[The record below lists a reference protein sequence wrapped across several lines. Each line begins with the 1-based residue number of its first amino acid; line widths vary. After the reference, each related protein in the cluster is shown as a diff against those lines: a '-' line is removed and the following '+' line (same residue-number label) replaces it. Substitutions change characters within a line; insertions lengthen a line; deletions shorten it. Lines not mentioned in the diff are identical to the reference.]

1 MIKIHAVALALALAN
16 APAAAQFADPTAGSG
31 PRSGFPE
38 PEAELSRQLTILAGN
53 PSSIP
58 ALTAAGRSALELG
71 DPQAALT
78 FFGRAEELAPNDGP
92 IKAGLGS
99 ALVMMEQGRTAL
111 KVFDEAIRLGV
122 PEADIAAYRGL
133 AFDLVGDPGRAQR
146 DYQLALRRKDDPE
159 VRRRLALSQAIGGN
173 RDAAL
178 LTIDDQ
184 LRRQDRA
191 AWRTRAFI
199 LALTG
204 DAAGATRAVQA
215 VMPAQAAA
223 WAPFLAKLPSLA
235 PADRALAVNFGHFPG
250 DTQPLQTAAAVPPP
264 DPLPRE
270 PATAAGKPDS
280 AQRPLGTTVA
290 ASPVR
295 PAPAPAPAAPT
306 RIASGQ
312 IAQPAQAQPASV
324 QPIQAAPQ
332 PAAPALDP
340 RLARRLADIA
350 ALVEAL
356 PAASEQTS
364 PALPARPPAKSK
376 AEASPRAAIKP
387 DAKAASAK
395 KDEAA
400 KKAEAA
406 KAKEPSRIWVQL
418 AHAASENAL
427 PGQYRIIKAKAPKLL
442 STTTVWTSAAR
453 TTNRLL
459 VGPFKSDK
467 EAQSFI
473 DKLDKEDVIARS
485 WTSPAGQE
493 IKKLASK

>member
-1 MIKIHAVALALALAN
+1 MIRIAIAAIALAFAN
-16 APAAAQFADPTAGSG
+16 VPAAAQLPHSATERGSSASVSG
-31 PRSGFPE
+31 PD
-38 PEAELSRQLTILAGN
+38 AELSRQLTILAGN

-58 ALTAAGRSALELG
+58 ALTAAGHSALELG

-99 ALVMMEQGRTAL
+99 ALVMMEQARPAL
-111 KVFDEAIRLGV
+111 RFFDEAVRLGV
-122 PEADIAAYRGL
+122 PEADVAAYRGL

-146 DYQLALRRKDDPE
+146 DYQLALRSREDPE

-184 LRRQDRA
+184 LRHQDRA

-223 WAPFLAKLPSLA
+223 WAPFLAKLPSLD

-250 DTQPLQTAAAVPPP
+250 QAQPVETVAALPPSGPAPHDTPI
-264 DPLPRE
+264 
-270 PATAAGKPDS
+270 AAGKPDTS
-280 AQRPLGTTVA
+280 QKPLGA
-290 ASPVR
+290 MGPPPPAR
-295 PAPAPAPAAPT
+295 PAPAAAAPA
-306 RIASGQ
+306 RIASGP
-312 IAQPAQAQPASV
+312 IAQPVQSNPV
-324 QPIQAAPQ
+324 QPRPVEPP
-332 PAAPALDP
+332 PAADSRPIM
-340 RLARRLADIA
+340 RLADIV

-356 PAASEQTS
+356 PATGEQQATPAS
-364 PALPARPPAKSK
+364 PARPVAAKPKPA
-376 AEASPRAAIKP
+376 APVRGAAVP
-387 DAKAASAK
+387 ALKAASAS

-400 KKAEAA
+400 KKIEAA

-418 AHAASENAL
+418 AHAANEKSL
-427 PGQYRIIKAKAPKLL
+427 SGLYGIIKTKAPKLL
-442 STTTVWTSAAR
+442 SARTAWISAAR
-453 TTNRLL
+453 ATNRLL

-467 EAQSFI
+467 EAQAFI
-473 DKLDKEDVIARS
+473 DKLDKEDVIALS